1 MEQES
6 WSRNH
11 GGGIILEAI
20 REEESWRRHHG
31 RNPDRG
37 GHQGGLMGEES
48 WMRNHEMESTG
59 RHPAGTSTKQRLP
72 RGSQKAPR
80 RHPGGTQESPR
91 RHPGDTQEAPRHQG
105 APRRHPGGT
114 QEAPRKHPGSPGHP
128 GGSRRSWEQKGDKTI
143 VFYHRKWRERPF
155 RVHET
160 SATLTKYRKLQQ
172 IWAKV
177 CANVPPKTS

>member
-1 MEQES
+1 MEQESWRRNHGGRIMEEES

-31 RNPDRG
+31 RNPDRE

-48 WMRNHEMESTG
+48 WERNHEMAPR

-80 RHPGGTQESPR
+80 RHPGGTQE
-91 RHPGDTQEAPRHQG
+91 
-105 APRRHPGGT
+105 APRRTQGTHEAPGGPGRKKVPKPLRFT
-114 QEAPRKHPGSPGHP
+114 VESGASDHFACTRRARPSPSTVNYSKYWRRCARTFPRTLHSP
-128 GGSRRSWEQKGDKTI
+128 
-143 VFYHRKWRERPF
+143 F
-155 RVHET
+155 
-160 SATLTKYRKLQQ
+160 
-172 IWAKV
+172 
-177 CANVPPKTS
+177 